1 MRKIAFL
8 VSTCAAICIAV
19 PSFAQELNVRI
30 GEGHRDRDREIV
42 RSHAEYHR
50 DRDRTI
56 IVRRDRD
63 RDHRWHHDRDREHD
77 RKVIIER

>member
-1 MRKIAFL
+1 MRKIVFL
-8 VSTCAAICIAV
+8 VSTCAAIVIAT
-19 PSFAQELNVRI
+19 PSLAQELDVRI

-56 IVRRDRD
+56 VVRRDRD
-63 RDHRWHHDRDREHD
+63 HDHRHHDRDHD

>member
-1 MRKIAFL
+1 MRKIVFL

-19 PSFAQELNVRI
+19 PSLAQELDVRI

-56 IVRRDRD
+56 VVRRDRD
-63 RDHRWHHDRDREHD
+63 HDHRWHHDRDRD